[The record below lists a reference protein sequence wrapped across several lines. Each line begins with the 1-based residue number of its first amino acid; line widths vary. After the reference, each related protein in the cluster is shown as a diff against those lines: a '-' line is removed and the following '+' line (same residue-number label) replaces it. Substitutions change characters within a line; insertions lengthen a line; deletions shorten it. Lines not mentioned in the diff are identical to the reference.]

1 VRDGG
6 GHPALA
12 TDPYRP
18 LEAAPSAPLVGLDDP
33 ASQHSTVGF
42 EALAGDDKAELVEPA
57 ERGQV
62 RASEGSVSMSRSS
75 RWAV

>member
-1 VRDGG
+1 VRQ
-6 GHPALA
+6 PADHGVTLTSFA
-12 TDPYRP
+12 
-18 LEAAPSAPLVGLDDP
+18 AAPSAPLVGLDDP

-62 RASEGSVSMSRSS
+62 RASERLCLPETS
-75 RWAV
+75 